1 MTRSHPCLNVER
13 FASQGADARS
23 LAAVASLPAYPH
35 GPEAASLMKTL
46 FVRNIHPETRE
57 SQLRDLFS
65 RCGTVR
71 SLKLPMDIFTRRCRG
86 VAMIDM
92 EGHEARA
99 AMAELDGAELNGQ
112 SIQIR
117 EERPRGKGRG
127 RRR

>member
-1 MTRSHPCLNVER
+1 
-13 FASQGADARS
+13 
-23 LAAVASLPAYPH
+23 
-35 GPEAASLMKTL
+35 MKTL

-112 SIQIR
+112 SIQVR

>member
-1 MTRSHPCLNVER
+1 
-13 FASQGADARS
+13 
-23 LAAVASLPAYPH
+23 
-35 GPEAASLMKTL
+35 MKTL

-57 SQLRDLFS
+57 SQLRELFS

-71 SLKLPMDIFTRRCRG
+71 KLDLPLDIFTRRCRG

-99 AMAELDGAELNGQ
+99 AIAELDGVELNGQ
-112 SIQIR
+112 SIQVR
-117 EERPRGKGRG
+117 EERPRGKKKRGG